1 MTEVYDNIRAMR
13 EKQNL
18 TQEEMA
24 DKLHMSTSGYAKIEQ
39 GKTKLFHEKLEH
51 IAEVFGISIYQLM
64 PPNSDVNISVG
75 DNNSNYN
82 NSCYGNNTAEIEKLQ
97 LSLKYKDELLRQKDN
112 ENNALKEIIELLKN
126 KT

>member
-64 PPNSDVNISVG
+64 PPNSDINISVT

-82 NSCYGNNTAEIEKLQ
+82 MLCYVDNNAEIEKLQ

-126 KT
+126 NK